1 MAKVVLPEYLK
12 KKTSEQAIW
21 HFAEGLVHFETGC
34 GTPGTAADIC
44 ANLNLGGNT
53 DWFLPSLDEL
63 NLMYENLYLEGVGGF
78 ANVYYWSSSETDAT
92 HAWGRNFDYSN
103 PGNNGKSAII
113 WVRAVR
119 AF

>member
-1 MAKVVLPEYLK
+1 MTKALLPEYLK

-44 ANLNLGGNT
+44 ANLNLGGYI
-53 DWFLPSLDEL
+53 DCFLPSLDEL

-78 ANVYYWSSSETDAT
+78 AYVTTGVRRRPMLPTHGAVISTIVIRAT
-92 HAWGRNFDYSN
+92 TVS
-103 PGNNGKSAII
+103 PL
-113 WVRAVR
+113 
-119 AF
+119 